1 MKGETGMAQPKFPTT
16 NELGYYEIRMESI
29 GGMGANLAGQILAEA
44 CILEMGY
51 NGVNFAS
58 YGSEKKGTPVKSFL
72 RLCPGDAEVTD
83 NSPVEHPHLL
93 AVFAEQLLGSVPLTQ
108 GFKKGGVVVI
118 NTTRTPEEITDLMK
132 LPGCRVVCVDAL
144 KISMEEKIPLNTAML
159 GAVAKGSGF
168 IDPEAI
174 KTVITGK
181 IGKRYPHLVEGNMR
195 AFDRGYNEVVETD
208 FCSLDKY
215 PEVPFHRAEPELGY
229 ENEPMGGIITNPGN
243 TVLKNHAASRTGYIP
258 LWHEDKCIHCG
269 DCDITCPDC
278 CMVFET
284 RKDEKGKENAFMLG
298 VDYQYCKG
306 CLRCVDICP
315 VEALTT
321 EVESD
326 YDVNALRADLRRVL

>member
-1 MKGETGMAQPKFPTT
+1 MAPPKLPVT

-58 YGSEKKGTPVKSFL
+58 YGSEKKGTPVKSFI
-72 RLCPGDAEVTD
+72 RLCPSDAEVTD
-83 NSPVEHPHLL
+83 NAPVEHPHML
-93 AVFAEQLLGSVPLTQ
+93 AVFAEGLLGVVPITQ
-108 GFKKGGVVVI
+108 GFNKGGVVVI
-118 NTTRTPEEITDLMK
+118 NTTKTPEEVMEILQ
-132 LPGCRVVCVDAL
+132 LPACRIVCVDAL
-144 KISMEEKIPLNTAML
+144 KISMEEKVPLNTAIL
-159 GAVAKGSGF
+159 GCIARASGF

-174 KTVITGK
+174 KNVIKAK
-181 IGKRYPHLVEGNMR
+181 IGKRYPHLVEGNMN
-195 AFDRGYNEVVETD
+195 AFDRGYNDVVEAD
-208 FCSLDKY
+208 FTSVDKY
-215 PEVPFHRAEPELGY
+215 PEVPFHRDQPGLGY

-269 DCDITCPDC
+269 DCDLTCPDH
-278 CMVFET
+278 CMVFEMK
-284 RKDEKGKENAFMLG
+284 KDDKGKDNAFMIG

-321 EVESD
+321 EVESQH
-326 YDVNALRADLRRVL
+326 DVNQLRADLRRVL

>member
-1 MKGETGMAQPKFPTT
+1 MAPPKLPLT
-16 NELGYYEIRMESI
+16 NELGYYEIRLESI

-58 YGSEKKGTPVKSFL
+58 YGSEKKGTPVKSFI
-72 RLCPGDAEVTD
+72 RLCPGNEEVTD
-83 NSPVEHPHLL
+83 NAPVENPHML

-118 NTTRTPEEITDLMK
+118 NTTRSPEQIMDLME
-132 LPGCRVVCVDAL
+132 LPACNVVCVDAM
-144 KISMEEKIPLNTAML
+144 KIAMEEKIPLNTAML
-159 GAVAKGSGF
+159 GAICKASQF

-174 KTVITGK
+174 KNVIKGK
-181 IGKRYPHLVEGNMR
+181 IGKRYPHLVEGNMN
-195 AFDRGYNEVVETD
+195 AFDRGYNEVRETD
-208 FCSLDKY
+208 YCTTEKY
-215 PEVPFHRAEPELGY
+215 PEVPFHRVQPELGY
-229 ENEPMGGIITNPGN
+229 ENEPMGGVITNPGN

-269 DCDITCPDC
+269 DCDITCPDL
-278 CMVFET
+278 CMVFEV

-306 CLRCVDICP
+306 CLRCVAICP
-315 VEALTT
+315 VDALTQ
-321 EVESD
+321 EVETEH
-326 YDVNALRADLRRVL
+326 DVNQLRADLRRVL

>member
-1 MKGETGMAQPKFPTT
+1 MAPPKLPLT
-16 NELGYYEIRMESI
+16 NELGYYEVRMESI

-72 RLCPGDAEVTD
+72 RLCPSDAEVTD
-83 NSPVEHPHLL
+83 NSPVEHPHML
-93 AVFAEQLLGSVPLTQ
+93 AVFAEGLLGSVPITQ
-108 GFKKGGVVVI
+108 GFNKGGVVVI
-118 NTTRTPEEITDLMK
+118 NTTKSPEEVMEILQ
-132 LPGCRVVCVDAL
+132 LPACRVVCVDAL
-144 KISMEEKIPLNTAML
+144 KISMEEKVPLNTAIL
-159 GAVAKGSGF
+159 GCIARASGF
-168 IDPEAI
+168 IDPESI
-174 KTVITGK
+174 KNVIKAK
-181 IGKRYPHLVEGNMR
+181 IGKRYPHLVEGNMN
-195 AFDRGYNEVVETD
+195 AFDRGYNDVVEGD
-208 FCSLDKY
+208 FSSVEKY
-215 PEVPFHRAEPELGY
+215 QAVPFHRDQPGLGY

-269 DCDITCPDC
+269 DCDLTCPDHC
-278 CMVFET
+278 IVFEMK
-284 RKDEKGKENAFMLG
+284 KDEKGNDNAFMIG
-298 VDYQYCKG
+298 VEYQYCKG

-326 YDVNALRADLRRVL
+326 HDVNQLRADLRRVL

>member
-1 MKGETGMAQPKFPTT
+1 MAPPKLPIT

-58 YGSEKKGTPVKSFL
+58 YGSEKKGTPVKSFI
-72 RLCPGDAEVTD
+72 RLCPGEEEVTD

-118 NTTRTPEEITDLMK
+118 NTTRSPEEILEIMQ
-132 LPGCRVVCVDAL
+132 LPACRVVCIDAM
-144 KISMEEKIPLNTAML
+144 KIAMEEKIPLNTAML
-159 GAVAKGSGF
+159 GAVSKASDF

-174 KTVITGK
+174 KNVIKGK
-181 IGKRYPHLVEGNMR
+181 IGKRYPHLVDGNMN
-195 AFDRGYNEVVETD
+195 AFDRGYNEGVESD
-208 FCSLDKY
+208 YCSLEKY
-215 PEVPFHRAEPELGY
+215 PEVPFHRVQPDLGY
-229 ENEPMGGIITNPGN
+229 ENEPIGGIITNPGN
-243 TVLKNHAASRTGYIP
+243 TILKNHAASRTGYIP

-269 DCDITCPDC
+269 DCDLTCPDH
-278 CMVFET
+278 CMVFEMK
-284 RKDEKGKENAFMLG
+284 KDDKGKDNSFMLG

-306 CLRCVDICP
+306 CLRCVEICP

-326 YDVNALRADLRRVL
+326 YDVNQLRADLRRVL